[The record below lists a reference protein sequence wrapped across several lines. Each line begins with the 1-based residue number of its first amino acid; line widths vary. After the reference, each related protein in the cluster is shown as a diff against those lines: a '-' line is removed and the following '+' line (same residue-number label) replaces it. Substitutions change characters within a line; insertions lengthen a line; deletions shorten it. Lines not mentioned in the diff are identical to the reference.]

1 MSTGAILGTIGIV
14 IAVVAIG
21 VLIDRRWGILPRPG
35 ELAAA
40 GEANAKGKAKDKD
53 KAVAPEPPG
62 TVAAAPLRLTPKK
75 LAAALTAQRCAG
87 CGARVDAGPGEP
99 IRYADAELQLFRLT
113 CAQCGAGRGL
123 YVVVV

>member
-21 VLIDRRWGILPRPG
+21 ALIDRRWGILPRPG

-40 GEANAKGKAKDKD
+40 GDGKTKGKPA
-53 KAVAPEPPG
+53 APQPPG
-62 TVAAAPLRLTPKK
+62 TAAAAPLRLTPKK

>member
-21 VLIDRRWGILPRPG
+21 MLIDRRWGILPRPG

-40 GEANAKGKAKDKD
+40 GDAKAKAKT
-53 KAVAPEPPG
+53 AAAPEPPG
-62 TVAAAPLRLTPKK
+62 TAAAAPMRLTPKK

-113 CAQCGAGRGL
+113 CAQCGAARGL
-123 YVVVV
+123 YVAVV